1 MGTSRSTVLRDRW
14 TLGGVVWVV
23 IALLVGVVSTFVD
36 GDVGSATSSILL
48 AGGVVGLALAIRAS
62 SVSVLV
68 AALLV
73 AQELRDPA
81 PWGTWAVAGGLLFLF
96 ALRRPRFDA
105 VTAGLVV
112 AGVAVGTAYSPLDDA
127 GGGAFGLVALA
138 AAAVGLGQWEQ
149 AQRRYVIAEVGR
161 REQEAERRREEVARH
176 VAEDRLRIARELHD
190 SVAHHLAVV
199 SVHTNVAR
207 ANLHR
212 SPPVAE
218 QALNDVQD
226 ATQAVLAEL
235 GAVLGVLRGS
245 AAEVAPSTSDARDL
259 VDEVLTSFHGIGL
272 RITTEGLKHLAALA
286 PVAGSA
292 AHRLFQEGLTNA
304 QRYGDGSASVVVDE
318 PSEGYV
324 KISLRNRRGEATSM
338 SGGVGLGLRGMQERI
353 QQLGGTFRAGPDGDD
368 FLVAAQL
375 PATAPPPSS
384 GPGT

>member
-1 MGTSRSTVLRDRW
+1 MGNPLSTVSRDRW
-14 TLGGVVWVV
+14 ALGGVAWVV
-23 IALLVGVVSTFVD
+23 IALLVGVVSAFVD
-36 GDVGSATSSILL
+36 GDDGATTVGIVLV
-48 AGGVVGLALAIRAS
+48 GGVVGLVFAIRAS
-62 SVSVLV
+62 SASVLV

-73 AQELRDPA
+73 MQELRDPA
-81 PWGTWAVAGGLLFLF
+81 PWGTWAVTGGLLFLF
-96 ALRRPRFDA
+96 ALRRPRFDS
-105 VTAGLVV
+105 VTAGIVV
-112 AGVAVGTAYSPLDDA
+112 AGAALGTGYSPLDEA
-127 GGGAFGLVALA
+127 GSGAFGLVALTVA
-138 AAAVGLGQWEQ
+138 AIGVGQWEQ

-212 SPPVAE
+212 SPSTAE

-245 AAEVAPSTSDARDL
+245 ESDVAPSASVDAKL
-259 VDEVLTSFHGIGL
+259 VDQVLTSFRGIGL
-272 RITTEGLKHLAALA
+272 RVTTEGLEHLTSLA

-292 AHRLFQEGLTNA
+292 AQRLVQEGLTNA
-304 QRYGDGSASVVVDE
+304 QRYGDGSASVVVHE

-324 KISLRNRRGEATSM
+324 TISLRNRRGAASPVS
-338 SGGVGLGLRGMQERI
+338 SGSGLGLRGMQERI
-353 QQLGGTFRAGPDGDD
+353 HLLGGTFRAGPDGDD

-375 PATAPPPSS
+375 PATASPTST
-384 GPGT
+384 GDT